1 MSTMVLLLFF
11 LLSLVAVNADNY
23 SDCSTSLS
31 TLERALYETGDNV
44 HQMNRIFFPPSTRPS
59 RFIRVTYSFKGDN
72 STNCAVSYIWAIGII
87 LFFQPPSVFTSNSL
101 YFNYPN
107 NDLIHLRLTL
117 PNECR
122 PLVSSAG
129 CNDKCC
135 CTNSTDDIL
144 SILTQQV
151 CIYNYM

>member
-1 MSTMVLLLFF
+1 MSTTALLLFF
-11 LLSLVAVNADNY
+11 LLSLIAAVNAGNY
-23 SDCSTSLS
+23 SDCSTSLT
-31 TLERALYETGDNV
+31 TLERALYETSDNIY
-44 HQMNRIFFPPSTRPS
+44 QMNRIFFPPSTRPS

-87 LFFQPPSVFTSNSL
+87 LFFQPPSVFKFNSL

-107 NDLIHLRLTL
+107 NDLTDLRLTL

-122 PLVSSAG
+122 PLVSSG
-129 CNDKCC
+129 CNDECC

-151 CIYNYM
+151 CTYL